1 MAERVISRR
10 KEREINRIFNYVI
23 QNNHKLS
30 FQYFT
35 NMLKFNKN
43 LKSEEFRDLF
53 IKINNYDP
61 KILKK
66 LLNDHVSSCNNKKN
80 CSTCRSLLL
89 LIKKKKRKLYLL
101 HKFKLFT
108 KVIGKIGVMQKNSS
122 EKLYS
127 FGGKGYFIAKDH
139 FLDSLKKQ
147 SNI

>member
-10 KEREINRIFNYVI
+10 KEREINRIFNYFI

-35 NMLKFNKN
+35 NMLKINKN
-43 LKSEEFRDLF
+43 LKSEEFRDLL
-53 IKINNYDP
+53 IKIYNYDP
-61 KILKK
+61 TLLIK
-66 LLNDHVSSCNNKKN
+66 LLKNHVCTCNNKKN
-80 CSTCRSLLL
+80 CSICRSLVF

-108 KVIGKIGVMQKNSS
+108 KVIGKISVMRRNSA
-122 EKLYS
+122 EKVYS
-127 FGGKGYFIAKDH
+127 FGGQGYFIAKDH

-147 SNI
+147 